1 MLSAKHKLF
10 AAEYLKDRNA
20 TRAALS
26 AGYSKRTAYSQG
38 QRLLKHVEVSEY
50 LQKKSDRHLEKLD
63 ISVDYVLTTIRQT
76 ISAALF
82 EKEFGP
88 AFKGLELLGK
98 YHKLFTE
105 KIEHSGLIEHV
116 DLTQLNES
124 QLQQVEGIIETAT
137 LAGR

>member
-1 MLSAKHKLF
+1 MLNPKQKLF
-10 AAEYLKDRNA
+10 IREYLKDRNA
-20 TRAALS
+20 TRAVIS
-26 AGYSKRTAYSQG
+26 AGYSKTGASVTG
-38 QRLLKHVEVSEY
+38 TRLLGHPKIAAAVQRKATE
-50 LQKKSDRHLEKLD
+50 RLEKLD
-63 ISVDYVLTTIRQT
+63 ISVDFVLNTIRST
-76 ISAALF
+76 ISAALDA
-82 EKEFGP
+82 EEFGP